1 MTGEAPCSRGDSRTD
16 FSASAHECCQ
26 KRRLGSAARA
36 GVPPV
41 PPPPA
46 DAGSLQESD
55 LASHPASIKELLER
69 HQREASCVSCHV
81 RMDPFGFAL
90 EGFDVIGKKRTRYA
104 NGLPV
109 EEDGILRDGT
119 PIVGYPGIRQYFKGH
134 IDLFYRNY
142 CRRIDRLRFGPR

>member
-1 MTGEAPCSRGDSRTD
+1 MR
-16 FSASAHECCQ
+16 
-26 KRRLGSAARA
+26 
-36 GVPPV
+36 
-41 PPPPA
+41 
-46 DAGSLQESD
+46 ESSGIGPSQSSCLD
-55 LASHPASIKELLER
+55 KELAER

-119 PIVGYPGIRQYFKGH
+119 PIVGYPGIRQYFKDILIFSTETTAG
-134 IDLFYRNY
+134 N
-142 CRRIDRLRFGPR
+142 